1 MQFDDNDKHITAM
14 LSLEGEA
21 VPLKRPVKVLPEVE
35 VWLMALANEM
45 KETLKELL
53 VQCYREQQLNPSAYP
68 SQVFSNL
75 LILSKIHSLSDSV
88 RL

>member
-1 MQFDDNDKHITAM
+1 MQFDDNDKYITAM
-14 LSLEGEA
+14 LSLEGEV

-35 VWLMALANEM
+35 VWLMALAKEM
-45 KETLKELL
+45 KDTLKEML

-68 SQVFSNL
+68 SQVSSRFPIALNNVFL
-75 LILSKIHSLSDSV
+75 VDSV